1 MEESVIVL
9 RDPKNFDSDFH
20 WPKHVDKNLKYETEF
35 IISQKQWIFSWEHN
49 KRRDWIIIVKI

>member
-9 RDPKNFDSDFH
+9 RDPKNFDFDFP

-35 IISQKQWIFSWEHN
+35 IISQKTMN
-49 KRRDWIIIVKI
+49 L